1 MVLMKVKIIMR
12 NLIKKKNG
20 FNKKRKRVM
29 FVKRNVRIIFFVIEV
44 LV

>member
-1 MVLMKVKIIMR
+1 MVLMNVKIIMR

-29 FVKRNVRIIFFVIEV
+29 FVKRIV
-44 LV
+44 